1 MNLLVELM
9 EVEEWLL
16 IEQILKQNHQI
27 SLLIQCFWSLYLF
40 KLDLASIVTF
50 SLVTQLTQ
58 AQMMAQL

>member
-27 SLLIQCFWSLYLF
+27 SLLIQYFWNLYLF